1 MARTGSGKTLAYIIP
16 LLERLASSTSI
27 VVGPKALI
35 LCPTRELALQIL
47 KVGKDL
53 GRGKGKD
60 VGGNSIKWALIM
72 GGDSL
77 DAQFEMLSSQPDV

>member
-16 LLERLASSTSI
+16 LLQRLATTTSTAI
-27 VVGPKALI
+27 GPKALI

-47 KVGKDL
+47 RVGKDL
-53 GRGKGKD
+53 GRGKGKE
-60 VGGNSIKWALIM
+60 GTNSAIKWALIM

-77 DAQFEMLSSQPDV
+77 DAQFEMLCNQPDV